1 MNKITTIALSLSS
14 KRNGTDA
21 VNRALL
27 GLLPNTLLDN
37 DQSPTAKKTARQI
50 ALVPNKE

>member
-1 MNKITTIALSLSS
+1 MNKITTIALALSA

-21 VNRALL
+21 VKRALL
-27 GLLPNTLLDN
+27 GLRPNTLLDN
-37 DQSPTAKKTARQI
+37 DQPPTAKKTVRQI